1 MFYTILQNPFD
12 SHNFFVFLHENC
24 PLSIHQVAQNVLS
37 DLKTQMGP
45 GEYVVKSDMVAEI
58 AIYH

>member
-1 MFYTILQNPFD
+1 MYTVSQNPFNIF
-12 SHNFFVFLHENC
+12 NFHVFLHENC

-37 DLKTQMGP
+37 DLKTTMGP
-45 GEYVVKSDMVAEI
+45 GEYIVRSDNVAEI